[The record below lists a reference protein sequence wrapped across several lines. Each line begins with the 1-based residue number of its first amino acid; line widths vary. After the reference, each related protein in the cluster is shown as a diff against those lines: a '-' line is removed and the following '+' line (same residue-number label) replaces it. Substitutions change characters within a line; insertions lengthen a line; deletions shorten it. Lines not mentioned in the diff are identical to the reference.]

1 MIVVDTNVLVA
12 GLRSRSGVSRKIIRA
27 MLERRIEFGASPA
40 MFLEYEAVLSR
51 AGQLAA
57 FGLTLDEVREFLDGL
72 ALLVT
77 PIGLSFLWRPQ
88 LNDPADEMV
97 LEAAVNGMASALVTW
112 NVRDFVPAAGKF
124 GLRVITPGVFWAGFE
139 KESP

>member
-12 GLRSRSGVSRKIIRA
+12 GLRSRSGVSRKMIRA
-27 MLERRIEFGASPA
+27 MLARRIEFGASPA

-57 FGLTLDEVREFLDGL
+57 FGLTLDEVHEFLDGL

-77 PIGLSFLWRPQ
+77 PIGLNFLWRPQ

-112 NVRDFVPAAGKF
+112 NVRDFKPAADKF
-124 GLRVITPGVFWAGFE
+124 GLRVITPGVFWAEFE
-139 KESP
+139 KRST